1 MAMLKQMGG
10 HFSLI
15 GQSNKP
21 LYKEQSS
28 SPQDADL
35 IDEVMINSVRIDNDF
50 FNDIVCLEEYA
61 FNIELCNEMNEFLL
75 LTKMDFMKE
84 SSIKA
89 RLFGR
94 QFENMDCPDLTKC
107 YLRAITLSQ
116 TFNNNFVF
124 VGKTKNIPCTRL
136 HADKGHAINTTIPL
150 CELSKICLMMMTFI
164 HKEIMVE
171 SQMKDMFKDHVLEQ
185 IGTRVF
191 FMTG

>member
-1 MAMLKQMGG
+1 M
-10 HFSLI
+10 I

-21 LYKEQSS
+21 LYKEQSF
-28 SPQDADL
+28 SPQDANL
-35 IDEVMINSVRIDNDF
+35 IDEVMINSVRMDNDF

-94 QFENMDCPDLTKC
+94 QSENMDCPDLTKC

-124 VGKTKNIPCTRL
+124 VEKPRI
-136 HADKGHAINTTIPL
+136 
-150 CELSKICLMMMTFI
+150 F
-164 HKEIMVE
+164 
-171 SQMKDMFKDHVLEQ
+171 HVL
-185 IGTRVF
+185 GYTLTRG
-191 FMTG
+191 MP